1 MTYRIIFA
9 PRSRR
14 DLEKIHSYLIA
25 ETTER
30 AVADGVIVQLLDASE
45 TLKLLPERFARYP
58 YARRWRMMPV
68 GTYLVFFQIREDA
81 VRIGHVRH
89 GARRPFSG

>member
-1 MTYRIIFA
+1 MIYRVIYA

-14 DLEKIHSYLIA
+14 DLEKIHSYLAA
-25 ETTER
+25 EASDR
-30 AVADGVIVQLLDASE
+30 AVADRAMVQVLEAGDGLR
-45 TLKLLPERFARYP
+45 LLPERFSRYP

-68 GTYLVFFQIREDA
+68 GSYLVFFQIQKDE

-89 GARRPFSG
+89 GARQPFAD